1 MAQRSPL
8 RATTPDNGPDPLAR
22 RAPPVGGGRLGV
34 YAAFGAAAGAL
45 TLPWL
50 PDLLSSRVRGALVQD
65 IAVRHRLSLSP
76 EARSILAEPLAPGIR
91 RSAATR
97 AARFLGARLVVRAL
111 QSVAPVGLIWP
122 LGGALRTYVLGYLFD
137 RYLERGRSEQAIHI
151 DAQEATLVR
160 KAIERAL
167 TRALT
172 LDPDPLPEPE
182 KIDDQR
188 DPTTALIDGLLGRA
202 AGVPERL
209 ARRLD
214 AAFDEALKLATAL
227 EQEHPV

>member
-1 MAQRSPL
+1 
-8 RATTPDNGPDPLAR
+8 
-22 RAPPVGGGRLGV
+22 LGV

-45 TLPWL
+45 TVPWL
-50 PDLLSSRVRGALVQD
+50 PDLLSSRVRGALVHD
-65 IAVRHRLSLSP
+65 IAVRHRVSLSP
-76 EARSILAEPLAPGIR
+76 DARTILAEPLAPGVH

-137 RYLERGRSEQAIHI
+137 RYLERDRAEQAVRI
-151 DAQEATLVR
+151 DAQEATRVR

-172 LDPDPLPEPE
+172 LDPQPPQEPE
-182 KIDDQR
+182 SIDDQR

-202 AGVPERL
+202 ADVPERL

-214 AAFDEALKLATAL
+214 AAFDEALKVGAAL
-227 EQEHPV
+227 DQGPPG